1 MSKLDKVVT
10 LFIVFERT
18 HVGIILMVRLLL
30 PLIVVLVSQSVKIIE
45 REVLLDEGDTCSV
58 QVRRNFLFKVT
69 NV

>member
-18 HVGIILMVRLLL
+18 HVGIVFMVRLLL

-58 QVRRNFLFKVT
+58 QVRGNFLFKVT

>member
-45 REVLLDEGDTCSV
+45 REVLLDERDTCSV